1 MEHARE
7 RTTFDDTVTV
17 AELIRRGP
25 QTPEQA
31 GPTGELAGFDT
42 APTRSSQGG
51 LVVLTALGVLLLISA
66 AGAAALIMAKPAQLP
81 RPTHSAAAI
90 SGLPALRP
98 DLVLQ
103 AAWPFGGN
111 GGFSAAAE
119 SGGNASGAEP
129 DDAHLANPAA
139 GSASTTLGLVRNF
152 YGRAQDSPER
162 LGELLAP
169 ELGQATELTRAWSA
183 VDAVHLTELLMQPDG
198 SVRAQVEA
206 VYPGG
211 GRVLLDQQLHVS
223 PGPLPRIV
231 SAELRSARQLQPG

>member
-31 GPTGELAGFDT
+31 GLADELAGSDA
-42 APTRSSQGG
+42 APTGNRQGG

-98 DLVLQ
+98 DLVLE
-103 AAWPFGGN
+103 ATWPFGGN
-111 GGFSAAAE
+111 GGYSAAAE
-119 SGGNASGAEP
+119 S
-129 DDAHLANPAA
+129 AA
-139 GSASTTLGLVRNF
+139 
-152 YGRAQDSPER
+152 
-162 LGELLAP
+162 
-169 ELGQATELTRAWSA
+169 ATA
-183 VDAVHLTELLMQPDG
+183 
-198 SVRAQVEA
+198 
-206 VYPGG
+206 
-211 GRVLLDQQLHVS
+211 
-223 PGPLPRIV
+223 
-231 SAELRSARQLQPG
+231 RSSFG